1 MTTKVIIFN
10 GPPRSGKDTSAAIS
24 MRFLESIGKDSF
36 FYRFAFPLKQATHAL
51 FGIKTP
57 LDNSEYFDNCKDLPN
72 EAFLGGTPRQAY
84 INMSEKMVKPF
95 YGKYF
100 FGRVAIKSIEKMK
113 QGVSDPVIVTPDGG
127 FDIEVDCLAK
137 AYGSENI
144 LVVHLYRDGTSFAN
158 DSRSYVKIPGVPFA
172 MLKNNGTLSDL
183 EQSVHTV
190 LKEFLNASV

>member
-1 MTTKVIIFN
+1 M
-10 GPPRSGKDTSAAIS
+10 
-24 MRFLESIGKDSF
+24 
-36 FYRFAFPLKQATHAL
+36 
-51 FGIKTP
+51 P
-57 LDNSEYFDNCKDLPN
+57 LDNSEAFDDCKDQSN

-84 INMSEKMVKPF
+84 IDMSEKMVKPF
-95 YGKYF
+95 YGKDF
-100 FGRVAIKSIEKMK
+100 FGKIAIKTINKIAEGKDELI
-113 QGVSDPVIVTPDGG
+113 VVTPDGG
-127 FDIEVDCLAK
+127 FDIEVTCLAK
-137 AYGSENI
+137 EYGLENI